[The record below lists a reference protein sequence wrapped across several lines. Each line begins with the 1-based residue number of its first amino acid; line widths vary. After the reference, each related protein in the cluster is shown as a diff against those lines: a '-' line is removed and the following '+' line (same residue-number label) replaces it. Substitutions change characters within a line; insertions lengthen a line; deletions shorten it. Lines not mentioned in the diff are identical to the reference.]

1 MPVPSDTTCL
11 LKVGATIQEA
21 FPSLVIDIKGIPA
34 TVKKDKEEWISLD
47 LINSLEQA
55 SQSIAG
61 SDKTLLFQ
69 ISCFS
74 KHSEYRED
82 KKFTAPWDLS
92 EKLKPFLHRAKYVIE
107 SSCLKFLDTKMM
119 YLDLRS
125 SGDFAKESYQNSP
138 ILQTHCVLITS
149 RAIIS

>member
-1 MPVPSDTTCL
+1 MSVPDDTTCK
-11 LKVGATIQEA
+11 LKLCKEIQDA
-21 FPSLVIDIKGIPA
+21 YPDLIIDIKGMPA
-34 TVKKDKEEWISLD
+34 AEKKDAEQWISID
-47 LINSLEQA
+47 LLNSLEQA

-69 ISCFS
+69 LTCFS

-82 KKFTAPWDLS
+82 RKFTGPWDLAN
-92 EKLKPFLHRAKYVIE
+92 LMKPYMHRAKYIIE
-107 SSCLKFLDTKMM
+107 TSCLKFLDTKMI